1 MSFLEVQFPTKLALM
16 AQGGPSY
23 STSVNPAFSG
33 FEQRNQ
39 NWAASRGSWAVSFE
53 HKTATDYNELLS
65 MFHAARGMA
74 NGFRLKDHS
83 DHTVTGGFIAV
94 GDGTTK
100 NFQLQKIYTFPI
112 SQFELVR
119 PIQKPVTSKVVD
131 FAGNALTDSVNVY
144 LDGTLQTHH
153 GGYTVDLTKQYSL
166 DETTGIITFVTAPP
180 LTSPPTIITAD
191 FAFHF
196 PVRFDLDNFQRQ
208 IETPEAAGL
217 IFTVTGITL
226 KEIRIVIGQSAG

>member
-1 MSFLEVQFPTKLALM
+1 MSFLEVQFPTQLALM

-23 STSVNPAFSG
+23 STNVNPAFSG

-39 NWAASRGSWAVSFE
+39 NWAASRGSWSVSFE
-53 HKTATDYNELLS
+53 HKTATDYNELLA

-83 DHTVTGGFIAV
+83 DHTVTGGFIGV
-94 GDGTTK
+94 GDGVNK

-112 SQFELVR
+112 SQYELIR

-131 FAGNALTDSVNVY
+131 FAGNALTDTVNVY
-144 LDGTLQTHH
+144 VDGVLQTHH
-153 GGYTVDLTKQYSL
+153 AGYTVDGTKQYSL
-166 DETTGIITFVTAPP
+166 DETTGIITFVTAPSG
-180 LTSPPTIITAD
+180 SPAPIITAD
-191 FAFHF
+191 FDFHF
-196 PVRFDLDNFQRQ
+196 PVRFDLDNLQRQ

-217 IFTVTGITL
+217 ILTVTGITL
-226 KEIRIVIGQSAG
+226 KELRIVLGQSAG